1 MADSPNAD
9 PTTAVPSIADPSI
22 ADPAIADP
30 SPADPAIADVPPVD
44 SSIPSEVWCPRVT
57 VVHAPGCHFCD
68 DAQDALAELALEHP
82 LDVEL
87 VDAGSPLGVRLVG
100 EHRAGMFPLV
110 LLDGAFFSNGRLP
123 RRKLRAVLA
132 RAAGASAQPAVVPPA
147 VLRPAGLRPAG
158 VR

>member
-9 PTTAVPSIADPSI
+9 PTTADRTM
-22 ADPAIADP
+22 ADPAIAAP
-30 SPADPAIADVPPVD
+30 KSADPAIADVPQVD
-44 SSIPSEVWCPRVT
+44 SSIPAEVWCPRVT

-110 LLDGAFFSNGRLP
+110 LLDGAFFSTGRLP

-132 RAAGASAQPAVVPPA
+132 RAAGASAQPAVVP
-147 VLRPAGLRPAG
+147 RAGLRPAG